1 MLQDNIKI
9 IRKNKGYSQEE
20 LASKLHVT
28 RQTISKWETGQSV
41 PDANLLKQLS
51 VIFDVSVSE
60 LMDGNAERI
69 LENEVIVE
77 QLSRVNENL
86 VLAHKRFSRIAVVAV
101 CVCVFVALFFGF
113 SYFRVKKSRG
123 ELVQDIQHIG
133 ELTYSM
139 PSTDKFYHKENDI
152 GIRVLKDGSQ
162 QIAAKIYRC
171 YDDMTEISI
180 WNYGDYTQEIIDE
193 FEEMYANH
201 ILDFTEICGTF
212 PSGVEFFVQAS
223 YAWFEGDNIYSLGSF
238 YKAYIKLDGKL
249 YYVSV
254 TGGDQPLIYGE
265 QVVSTLAIN
274 KTLQEEL
281 IEKESYIKKS
291 GV

>member
-60 LMDGNAERI
+60 LMDGNAGRI

-86 VLAHKRFSRIAVVAV
+86 VLAHKRFSRIAIVAV
-101 CVCVFVALFFGF
+101 CVCVFVAMFFGF
-113 SYFRVKKSRG
+113 SYLRVRKSRG

-133 ELTYSM
+133 ELTYFLPLRRPFFP
-139 PSTDKFYHKENDI
+139 PSQTSN
-152 GIRVLKDGSQ
+152 
-162 QIAAKIYRC
+162 
-171 YDDMTEISI
+171 EITGKSR
-180 WNYGDYTQEIIDE
+180 
-193 FEEMYANH
+193 
-201 ILDFTEICGTF
+201 LF
-212 PSGVEFFVQAS
+212 PVCFA
-223 YAWFEGDNIYSLGSF
+223 
-238 YKAYIKLDGKL
+238 
-249 YYVSV
+249 
-254 TGGDQPLIYGE
+254 
-265 QVVSTLAIN
+265 
-274 KTLQEEL
+274 
-281 IEKESYIKKS
+281 
-291 GV
+291 